1 VGSSQYLYNA
11 KMREEIVE
19 QLGVT
24 PTPGGLELLLRQSE
38 NNRMAHGGIVH
49 LAGGGALINPYESN
63 TLAEFNRSIAN
74 FDSSINKQY
83 QQEMAKQQQ
92 NKIDANT
99 IANLVRGSD
108 ISPNLSEPRMQE
120 RADAGAVA
128 DAIKRKEYLQKRA
141 IERDIY
147 GNIYGQNTHEPES
160 TGDIVKSMFTPDLVG
175 NTILSAMTG
184 GLGPFMKWSGKQI
197 WNKFGGQGSRTRLI
211 QQMEQSGA
219 SQEDIDAVKN
229 MSIHEFQKQ
238 TEGVAV
244 PGERENEET
253 GETET
258 TGRLAGQ
265 DMSANRSTALSLM
278 AMPTYGAMYNVGGSR
293 GFGRGAGGNFGQ
305 GQRMIRKEQKKIKQ
319 RANKYDQFGDESW
332 YLSEGYP
339 PEQANYYANTFKN
352 KYGGGQDLIDTMHD
366 RGFGRGAY
374 EAFDRV
380 AESPLESAADSRG
393 RPQNWSEIFSNYQE
407 TGSFDESPEAQW
419 GGG

>member
-38 NNRMAHGGIVH
+38 NNRMAHGGIMNMNK
-49 LAGGGALINPYESN
+49 GGSALMNPFESN
-63 TLAEFNRSIAN
+63 ALTEFNRQVGN
-74 FDSSINKQY
+74 FDPYPADMKKPSYGGMTSQESS
-83 QQEMAKQQQ
+83 
-92 NKIDANT
+92 D
-99 IANLVRGSD
+99 S
-108 ISPNLSEPRMQE
+108 
-120 RADAGAVA
+120 RAIA
-128 DAIKRKEYLQKRA
+128 DAIANR
-141 IERDIY
+141 ERLSEMARQAGLSGDY
-147 GNIYGQNTHEPES
+147 EGES
-160 TGDIVKSMFTPDLVG
+160 TGDIVKSIFTPDLVG
-175 NTILSAMTG
+175 NAIGSGITG
-184 GLGPFMKWSGKQI
+184 GLWPFMKWGGKQI
-197 WNKFGGQGSRTRLI
+197 WNKFGGQGSRTRLL
-211 QQMEQSGA
+211 QQMKDAGA

-229 MSIHEFQKQ
+229 MSTHEFQKQ
-238 TEGVAV
+238 MEGLVV
-244 PGERENEET
+244 EGQKDNEET

-258 TGRLAGQ
+258 TGMLPFQ
-265 DMSANRSTALSLM
+265 DMSANRSTAQALM
-278 AMPTYGAMYNVGGSR
+278 AMPTYAAMYNVGGS
-293 GFGRGAGGNFGQ
+293 GGHGKGAGGNFGQ

-366 RGFGRGAY
+366 RGFGQGAY

-380 AESPLESAADSRG
+380 AESPPESAADSKG
-393 RPQNWSEIFSNYQE
+393 RPQNWSKIFSHYQE

>member
-1 VGSSQYLYNA
+1 MGSSQYLYNA

-49 LAGGGALINPYESN
+49 LAGGG
-63 TLAEFNRSIAN
+63 
-74 FDSSINKQY
+74 Y
-83 QQEMAKQQQ
+83 QST
-92 NKIDANT
+92 DPW
-99 IANLVRGSD
+99 
-108 ISPNLSEPRMQE
+108 SPNFRLSGPASTTSLTSRRNPQL
-120 RADAGAVA
+120 RSALGDFGQILKGIAP
-128 DAIKRKEYLQKRA
+128 DAIFS
-141 IERDIY
+141 
-147 GNIYGQNTHEPES
+147 G
-160 TGDIVKSMFTPDLVG
+160 
-175 NTILSAMTG
+175 MTG
-184 GLGPFMKWSGKQI
+184 GLGPLIKRVAGSI
-197 WNKFGGQGSRTRLI
+197 WNKFGGQGIGGRLI
-211 QQMEQSGA
+211 EQMTSSGA
-219 SQEDIDAVKN
+219 SPEQIQEIRD
-229 MSIHEFQKQ
+229 MSTHEFQKMV
-238 TEGVAV
+238 EGWAV

-265 DMSANRSTALSLM
+265 DMSANRSTAQALM
-278 AMPTYGAMYNVGGSR
+278 AMPTYAAMYNVGGS
-293 GFGRGAGGNFGQ
+293 GGHGKGAGGNFGQ

-332 YLSEGYP
+332 YLSEGYE

-352 KYGGGQDLIDTMHD
+352 MYGSGQDLIDTMHD

-380 AESPLESAADSRG
+380 AESPPESAADSRG

>member
-1 VGSSQYLYNA
+1 MGSSQYLYNA

-49 LAGGGALINPYESN
+49 LAGGGGALMNPYERGDAAKVTAAQANPFSPYYTGDPATSLTSRRN
-63 TLAEFNRSIAN
+63 PQPGSAFGEVGQILKGIA
-74 FDSSINKQY
+74 
-83 QQEMAKQQQ
+83 
-92 NKIDANT
+92 
-99 IANLVRGSD
+99 
-108 ISPNLSEPRMQE
+108 P
-120 RADAGAVA
+120 
-128 DAIKRKEYLQKRA
+128 DAIFS
-141 IERDIY
+141 
-147 GNIYGQNTHEPES
+147 G
-160 TGDIVKSMFTPDLVG
+160 
-175 NTILSAMTG
+175 MTG
-184 GLGPFMKWSGKQI
+184 GLGPFMKWGGKQF

-211 QQMEQSGA
+211 KQMEQSGA

-229 MSIHEFQKQ
+229 MSTHEFQKQ
-238 TEGVAV
+238 MEGLVV
-244 PGERENEET
+244 EGQKDNEET

-258 TGRLAGQ
+258 TGMLPFQ
-265 DMSANRSTALSLM
+265 DMSANRSTAQALM
-278 AMPTYGAMYNVGGSR
+278 AMPTYAAMYNVGGS
-293 GFGRGAGGNFGQ
+293 GGHGKGAGGNFGQ

-366 RGFGRGAY
+366 RGFGQGAY

-380 AESPLESAADSRG
+380 AESPPESAADSRG
-393 RPQNWSEIFSNYQE
+393 RPQNWSEIFSHYQE